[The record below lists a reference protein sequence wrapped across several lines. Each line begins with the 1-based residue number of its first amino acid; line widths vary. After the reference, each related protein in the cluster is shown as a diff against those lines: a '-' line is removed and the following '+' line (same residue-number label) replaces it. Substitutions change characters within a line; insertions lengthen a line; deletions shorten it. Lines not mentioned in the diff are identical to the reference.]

1 VIVYR
6 TLLYRIVWAYLLL
19 FAGRLVF
26 FTFNYDYFSNYP
38 FADVI
43 QVFWNGMRF
52 DTTTLVYTNGI
63 IWLLTLWPG
72 DWKFSKSA
80 HRITL
85 TLFVLMNSFIL
96 LLNLI
101 DSGYFPFSGKRSGM
115 EFWSIQGD
123 SAGMIWVYIK
133 SYWHLFIIW
142 LSLTVA
148 AAYFYPTLH
157 DSTAGNKVREWS
169 VLIIFAA
176 VMGIGARGTLRLKP
190 LNPADAIRYTHAD
203 LVPVA
208 LNTPFQMIFTWQQSS
223 AEQVTYFDERIAEQ
237 YYSTLHTDTAAPR
250 TNLRN
255 YVLIVVESL
264 SKEYVGFYNQGNGY
278 TPFLDS
284 LCAHSRVYQ
293 HAYANGKRSVEGLPA
308 ILASMP
314 AWLDRDYMSSMYIAN
329 KLDGIAAYLTKKG
342 YDASFYHGG
351 KNGTMSFDN
360 LIARTGGSY
369 FGKNEYT
376 GNSLTDDDDHWGI
389 YDKPYMRYWLT
400 ELTKKREPFFSTLF
414 TLSSHHPYELPA
426 HEKNLYPEGEL
437 PIHKTIR
444 YTDDALRLF
453 FSEARMQPWFSNTV
467 FILTADHTAES
478 NSDYYRTSAGKYEIP
493 LIVYYPGMEP
503 ETIDHTTQQIDIMP
517 MVLND
522 AHIHPYFAF
531 GKSDTLNR
539 FAMQYAD
546 RMYQL
551 IQWPYVY
558 QFSNGKGLG
567 FYRLTD
573 DSLMQYNLLNK
584 KYNLKQ
590 LYLDSLTKSI
600 IQQYNKRL
608 ISNSTHIQ

>member
-1 VIVYR
+1 
-6 TLLYRIVWAYLLL
+6 
-19 FAGRLVF
+19 
-26 FTFNYDYFSNYP
+26 
-38 FADVI
+38 
-43 QVFWNGMRF
+43 M
-52 DTTTLVYTNGI
+52 
-63 IWLLTLWPG
+63 
-72 DWKFSKSA
+72 KS
-80 HRITL
+80 RR
-85 TLFVLMNSFIL
+85 V
-96 LLNLI
+96 
-101 DSGYFPFSGKRSGM
+101 GVCK
-115 EFWSIQGD
+115 
-123 SAGMIWVYIK
+123 
-133 SYWHLFIIW
+133 
-142 LSLTVA
+142 
-148 AAYFYPTLH
+148 
-157 DSTAGNKVREWS
+157 
-169 VLIIFAA
+169 
-176 VMGIGARGTLRLKP
+176 ARP
-190 LNPADAIRYTHAD
+190 
-203 LVPVA
+203 
-208 LNTPFQMIFTWQQSS
+208 
-223 AEQVTYFDERIAEQ
+223 
-237 YYSTLHTDTAAPR
+237 
-250 TNLRN
+250 
-255 YVLIVVESL
+255 
-264 SKEYVGFYNQGNGY
+264 
-278 TPFLDS
+278 
-284 LCAHSRVYQ
+284 
-293 HAYANGKRSVEGLPA
+293 
-308 ILASMP
+308 
-314 AWLDRDYMSSMYIAN
+314 
-329 KLDGIAAYLTKKG
+329 
-342 YDASFYHGG
+342 
-351 KNGTMSFDN
+351 
-360 LIARTGGSY
+360 
-369 FGKNEYT
+369 
-376 GNSLTDDDDHWGI
+376 
-389 YDKPYMRYWLT
+389 
-400 ELTKKREPFFSTLF
+400 
-414 TLSSHHPYELPA
+414 PA